1 MSQHRI
7 SNPPI
12 LSSSRAGWNSIV
24 AEKYCLPASEAHEL
38 SQHCSISIVLGH
50 SFELDWR
57 LDGGRLHKTQMCKGD
72 ISITPNGLLA
82 QGRWNKTIECLVL
95 SLNPTLIER
104 AASESANTGNIEI
117 VPQRGVRD
125 PQIYYIGQALL
136 AELEAGGLA
145 GCLYGESLSL
155 ALAVHLIKR
164 YSTSNQPIQEPV
176 RGLSWRKLQQVT
188 DYINDNLTQ
197 NLTLSE
203 MADFLEMSPYYFA
216 RLFKQTTGLAPHQY
230 VINCRIERAKIL
242 LAENKLPLVEIGYRV
257 GCSSQSNFTALF
269 RKHVGITPKAY
280 REQTKK

>member
-1 MSQHRI
+1 MSEHRI

-82 QGRWNKTIECLVL
+82 QGR
-95 SLNPTLIER
+95 
-104 AASESANTGNIEI
+104 
-117 VPQRGVRD
+117 
-125 PQIYYIGQALL
+125 
-136 AELEAGGLA
+136 
-145 GCLYGESLSL
+145 
-155 ALAVHLIKR
+155 
-164 YSTSNQPIQEPV
+164 
-176 RGLSWRKLQQVT
+176 
-188 DYINDNLTQ
+188 
-197 NLTLSE
+197 
-203 MADFLEMSPYYFA
+203 
-216 RLFKQTTGLAPHQY
+216 
-230 VINCRIERAKIL
+230 IERAKIL